1 MAAANP
7 WDEGQPTAAGAA
19 LARCL
24 EAGVVSQET
33 LDLLC
38 PRAPCFVKFSER
50 ERVANLQAELNQKK
64 MEIEILELEKETADI
79 THPFYLNQKYQI
91 LQDMNNHLEAVL
103 KEKRSLRQR
112 LIKPRCQDSLP
123 IEAPFHKY
131 IVELLTEAVNFIEK
145 LETHL
150 QTVRSV
156 PQIPTLMKNM
166 VSKMLVRDLEELT
179 EQIVKWRE
187 VQKEV
192 HSDSICSPGEFDF
205 RWTFKELPFSSL
217 LNANMLNINIK

>member
-1 MAAANP
+1 
-7 WDEGQPTAAGAA
+7 
-19 LARCL
+19 
-24 EAGVVSQET
+24 S
-33 LDLLC
+33 
-38 PRAPCFVKFSER
+38 S
-50 ERVANLQAELNQKK
+50 LQ
-64 MEIEILELEKETADI
+64 
-79 THPFYLNQKYQI
+79 FYFIDQKYQI

-145 LETHL
+145 LERHL

-166 VSKMLVRDLEELT
+166 DTALTKTEMLVRDLEELT

-192 HSDSICSPGEFDF
+192 HSD
-205 RWTFKELPFSSL
+205 
-217 LNANMLNINIK
+217 